1 MYLVFLARYEIL
13 DTRYEIAA
21 HFSYS
26 LTTNRGGVI
35 KLIVGL
41 TGGIVGG
48 KSTVALMFKELGAK
62 IVDADKLGHSV
73 ILPHRPAWK
82 KIVRLF
88 GKDILQNNLTIDR
101 EKLGKIVFTN
111 QPLLKKLNEITHP
124 EITKLIRKEI
134 NLARNKTHNQENIL
148 IIDAALIY
156 ETKIDRLMDKTIVVY
171 IDENEQIKRL
181 IKRNNLTKK
190 EALQRIKSQMPM
202 KEKVKIADYV
212 IDNSNSL
219 NTTRE
224 QVEKIWQSLVSQN

>member
-1 MYLVFLARYEIL
+1 MA
-13 DTRYEIAA
+13 
-21 HFSYS
+21 
-26 LTTNRGGVI
+26 
-35 KLIVGL
+35 LIIGI

-48 KSTVALMFKELGAK
+48 KSTVASMFKDLGAK

-82 KIVRLF
+82 KIIRLF
-88 GKDILQNNLTIDR
+88 GKDFLRNDRTIDR

-111 QPLLKKLNEITHP
+111 QTLLKKLNEITHP
-124 EITKLIRKEI
+124 EIIKLIKKEI
-134 NLARNKTHNQENIL
+134 NLARNKTHNQEKIL

-156 ETKIDRLMDKTIVVY
+156 EAKIDKLMDKIIVVH
-171 IDENEQIKRL
+171 IDEDEQVRRL
-181 IKRNNLTKK
+181 IKRNDLPKE

-219 NTTRE
+219 EKTKE
-224 QVEKIWQSLVSQN
+224 QVETIWQELMSLTNSI